1 MKARLAMA
9 VLALGMAAVS
19 CGDEDE
25 STAPAFT
32 PLVFRADLD
41 GASQRPTAVDVPA
54 AGTGTFSVTTGISP
68 FFDPTSD
75 ERKLVT
81 YSITV
86 GDLSAGAVE
95 ATIHGPADD
104 NSVADVLVPLTITS
118 TDSAGLIINGTFGST
133 TNPAVSIDSLVNLLR
148 TGNAYVNIRTAAFP
162 EGEIRGQI
170 GAR

>member
-54 AGTGTFSVTTGISP
+54 SRATSSLVTWATRGVYADISP
-68 FFDPTSD
+68 PG
-75 ERKLVT
+75 RACRRV
-81 YSITV
+81 
-86 GDLSAGAVE
+86 
-95 ATIHGPADD
+95 
-104 NSVADVLVPLTITS
+104 
-118 TDSAGLIINGTFGST
+118 
-133 TNPAVSIDSLVNLLR
+133 
-148 TGNAYVNIRTAAFP
+148 
-162 EGEIRGQI
+162 
-170 GAR
+170 